1 MSQCQAVIKLKKKK
15 KKKKKKKDRDKTLL
29 KKNWRP
35 ISSFNVDLRIIS
47 KHLHPD

>member
-1 MSQCQAVIKLKKKK
+1 MSQRQAVIKLI

>member
-1 MSQCQAVIKLKKKK
+1 MSQRQAVNKLI